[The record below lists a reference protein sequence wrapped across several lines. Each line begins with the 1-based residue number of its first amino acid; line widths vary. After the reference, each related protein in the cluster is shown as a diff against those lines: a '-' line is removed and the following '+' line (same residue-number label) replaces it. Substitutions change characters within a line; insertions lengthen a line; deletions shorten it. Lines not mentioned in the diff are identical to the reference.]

1 MRIASWNVN
10 GIRAV
15 LRKSLWEPFVDQI
28 EADIICLQET
38 KAEAEQVETV
48 LKPGYFDY
56 WHSAEKKGYSGTVI
70 LSKKAPISVAKGLN
84 VIHIKDSPPHSGS
97 NTTLDTSIDN
107 TLDNEGRVITLEFQ
121 DFYLVNVYTPNAQ
134 NELRRLP
141 FRHKV
146 WDPAFRQH
154 LLALEKQKPVIFCGD
169 LNVAHKPIDLARPK
183 ANESSPGYTPEERA
197 GFTALVESGFDDS
210 FRLLCDAPEQYSWW
224 SYRANARAKNIGWR
238 IDYVCTSQKI
248 RDKVKSAQIHPDI
261 LGSDHCPVSVD
272 IKRTLRL

>member
-15 LRKSLWEPFVDQI
+15 LRKDLWDPFVDQV

-70 LSKKAPISVAKGLN
+70 LSKKAPLSVQKGLMDQD
-84 VIHIKDSPPHSGS
+84 KKTP
-97 NTTLDTSIDN
+97 LDT
-107 TLDNEGRVITLEFQ
+107 EGRVITLEFQ
-121 DFYLVNVYTPNAQ
+121 EVYLVNVYTPNAQ

-141 FRHKV
+141 FRHQV

-154 LLALEKQKPVIFCGD
+154 LLALEQHKPVIFCGD

-197 GFTALVESGFDDS
+197 GFTAHLESGFDDS
-210 FRLLCDAPEQYSWW
+210 FRLFSDAPEQYSWW
-224 SYRANARAKNIGWR
+224 SYRANARAKNVGWR
-238 IDYVCTSQKI
+238 IDYVCTSQQI
-248 RDKVKSAQIHPDI
+248 RDKIKGAQIHPSI

-272 IKRTLRL
+272 IKRTLKL